1 MFTGIIEAIGEVAD
15 AQQSAAGMRLRV
27 DTTLAPHLALGD
39 SLAVNGTCLTIVVLH
54 PGAVEMDVSPET
66 LRVTSLGGLA
76 TGRLVNLERPMRA
89 GAHVG
94 GHFVQGHVDG
104 TGTLAAV
111 WLEGD
116 SRRMTFTFP
125 AELAPNIVP
134 KGSIAVDGISL
145 TVASVDDARHAPSVR
160 FDVQIIP
167 FTWAHTNLRILT
179 IGDRVNLECDILG
192 KYVLRAVEAF
202 ASPVPKTS

>member
-145 TVASVDDARHAPSVR
+145 TVASVVDARHASSAR

>member
-27 DTTLAPHLALGD
+27 DTTLASHLAPGD
-39 SLAVNGTCLTIVVLH
+39 SLAVNGTCLTVVALH
-54 PGAVEMDVSPET
+54 RDAVEMDLSPET
-66 LRVTSLGGLA
+66 LRVTSLGDLTA
-76 TGRLVNLERPMRA
+76 GRLVNLERPMRA
-89 GAHVG
+89 GAHFG
-94 GHFVQGHVDG
+94 GHFVQGHVDA

-111 WLEGD
+111 RLEGD

-125 AELAPNIVP
+125 AELAANIVP

-145 TVASVDDARHAPSVR
+145 TVASVESARNPPSAR

-167 FTWAHTNLRILT
+167 FTWEHTNLRILT
-179 IGDRVNLECDILG
+179 IGDSVNLECDILG